1 MASWPDAPSSCRMNS
16 VNRSMENFQ
25 ARPLVAG
32 DLQRV
37 IEIDCEYT
45 GRRRDGFYRKRL
57 EAAVAE
63 PRNFVYLGCESNAV
77 LQGFLLARLQEGEY
91 GTEQPSASLDAI
103 GVDPEVAAKGVG
115 RSLLEALDGILRHK
129 GIRTIHTQ
137 ADWRNLSILQFF
149 AGTGFSLAPRHILEK
164 DADYPDDSQLVDD
177 LIEEAGRPGDANDY
191 SDAEGDQRG
200 ALARDV
206 IPCRSLHEADLAAIL
221 RIDRKISGREH
232 QAYYEQKLAEALD
245 ESGLR
250 VSLVAE
256 QDDHVV
262 GFVMARVDF
271 GEFDRIEPAAV
282 LDSIAVDP
290 GYTHHLVGTALLS
303 QLLANLSA
311 LQIEVIRS
319 ETDAAQFDVLRF
331 LQRNGFAISQRLA
344 FVREVK

>member
-1 MASWPDAPSSCRMNS
+1 
-16 VNRSMENFQ
+16 MEKFHV
-25 ARPLVAG
+25 RPLVAG
-32 DLQRV
+32 DLERV
-37 IEIDCEYT
+37 IEIDCEHT

-57 EAAVAE
+57 EAALAE
-63 PRNFVYLGCESNAV
+63 PRNFVYLGCESDAR

-91 GTEQPSASLDAI
+91 GTERPSASLDAI
-103 GVDPEVAAKGVG
+103 GVDPGAATKGMG
-115 RSLLEALDGILRHK
+115 RSLMEALDGILRHK
-129 GIRTIHTQ
+129 GIQEIRTQ
-137 ADWRNLSILQFF
+137 ADWRNLSMLRFF
-149 AGTGFSLAPRHILEK
+149 AGTGFSLAPRHILER
-164 DADYPDDSQLVDD
+164 DADYLDDLQFVDD
-177 LIEEAGRPGDANDY
+177 LIDEAGRLGDANDY
-191 SDAEGDQRG
+191 SDTEGDQRG
-200 ALARDV
+200 ALARDI
-206 IPCRSLHEADLAAIL
+206 IPCRSLRDADLAAIL

-232 QAYYEQKLAEALD
+232 QTYYEQKLTEALD

-290 GYTHHLVGTALLS
+290 DYTHHLVGTALLS
-303 QLLANLSA
+303 QLLTNLSA
-311 LQIEVIRS
+311 LQIEIIRS
-319 ETDAAQFDVLRF
+319 ETDAEHIDVLGF